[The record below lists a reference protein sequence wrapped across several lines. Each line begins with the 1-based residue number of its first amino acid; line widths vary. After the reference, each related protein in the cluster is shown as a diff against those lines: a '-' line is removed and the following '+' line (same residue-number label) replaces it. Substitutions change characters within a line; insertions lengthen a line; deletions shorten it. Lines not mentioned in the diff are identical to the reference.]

1 MHPLLRA
8 LAGLVLL
15 AALALPAAAEPGLRG
30 TLDLRLRQEVLDQLY
45 YWTPAEPDR
54 NWIRLRSRAGGTYGW
69 GAAHE
74 VEARLCSEFRQITTP
89 DTPLNYDEIVLDR
102 LLYRYQASPAAML
115 TLGRQD
121 IAWDDGFLVMDGTP
135 LDGSRSAYMNALR
148 VELTREGRALSAI
161 EAFAAHNPATDD
173 LVLWDDDIPS
183 RRLTDADETAAALR
197 LRARPGQFALIWKRE
212 RDPDHARPALD
223 AWTLGYRIERTHR
236 SAGLLGEIALQ
247 YQDWSAPA
255 KTSGLA
261 WAMQARV
268 RRNLRSS
275 SRLDFGFYAYSGRGG
290 DQLAFRTP
298 WGRWPKW
305 SELMLYRLI
314 GEGGVGAWANLAAP
328 FIEVEQRKD
337 GRLLGVGLQLLSSL
351 EPAST
356 YRDILLRVRLEL
368 PLLRGLSTQL
378 LLEQMLGSGYDR
390 VNYLP
395 AYGAGAVR
403 PIDGSGGTFARWQ
416 LTYELK

>member
-1 MHPLLRA
+1 MRQLLRA
-8 LAGLVLL
+8 LAGLCLL
-15 AALALPAAAEPGLRG
+15 AILALPAAAEPGLRG
-30 TLDLRLRQEVLDQLY
+30 ALDLRLRQEHLDELY
-45 YWTPAEPDR
+45 YWTPAQPDR
-54 NWIRLRSRAGGTYGW
+54 NWIRLRSRAGGSYGW
-69 GAAHE
+69 RAAHE
-74 VEARLCSEFRQITTP
+74 VEARLCSEFRKILTP
-89 DTPLNYDEIVLDR
+89 DTPLNYDEIILDQ
-102 LLYRYQASPAAML
+102 LLYRYRPDDWATL

-121 IAWDDGFLVMDGTP
+121 IVWDDGFLLMDGTP
-135 LDGSRSAYMNALR
+135 LDGSRSAYLNALR
-148 VELTREGRALSAI
+148 LELSCDDPDLSLL
-161 EAFAAHNPATDD
+161 EAFFAYNPAVDE
-173 LVLWDDDIPS
+173 LVLWDDDIE
-183 RRLTDADETAAALR
+183 RRLCDADETAAALR

-212 RDPDHARPALD
+212 RDPDHVRPALD

-236 SAGLLGEIALQ
+236 GVSLMGELALQ
-247 YQDWSAPA
+247 HQDGSAPA
-255 KTSGLA
+255 KTGGLA

-268 RRNLRSS
+268 RRNLRSAG
-275 SRLDFGFYAYSGRGG
+275 RLDFGFYAYSGRDG

-328 FIEVEQRKD
+328 FIEIERRKD

-356 YRDILLRVRLEL
+356 YRDLLLRVRLEL
-368 PLLRGLSTQL
+368 PLVHGLGTQF

-390 VNYLP
+390 VDYLP
-395 AYGAGAVR
+395 AYGSSAAR

-416 LTYELK
+416 ITYQLK